1 MISKLF
7 TDLFTGPDG
16 RTMAIGRIYSAPVL
30 ISGLATPIIML
41 FKGQTID
48 LAALGVMYGGVGAAC
63 LALIG
68 GTNNTEPKAG
78 E

>member
-1 MISKLF
+1 MITKLL

-16 RTMAIGRIYSAPVL
+16 KTAAIGRIYSAPVL
-30 ISGLATPIIML
+30 LSGLATPIIML
-41 FKGQTID
+41 FKGQQID

-68 GTNNTEPKAG
+68 GTNNTEPKADQ
-78 E
+78 